1 MIDFKRYSNHQL
13 SSKIDSLSQMHHEL
27 SSVHNELTRSKDDDE
42 NLDLYFLMGENAV
55 LQVLD
60 AALTEWQD
68 RHKAR

>member
-13 SSKIDSLSQMHHEL
+13 SSKIDKLSQMHHDL
-27 SSVHNELTRSKDDDE
+27 SAVHNEATRGKGDDE

-60 AALTEWQD
+60 AALTEWQS
-68 RHKAR
+68 RHKVR